1 MGFFPHEES
10 SDEEAPMPS
19 SSNGSTAVG
28 PVCSNYGRGR
38 FCNGSNCQSCW
49 DALHADLVTPPAK
62 RSFMDGETDA
72 MSAPKKSKTEVK
84 TEVDD
89 DDAVEDSQVSWF
101 VLIKWV
107 VIGMSAS
114 GFTG

>member
-38 FCNGSNCQSCW
+38 FCNGSNWQSCW

-62 RSFMDGETDA
+62 RSFMDGEIDA

-89 DDAVEDSQVSWF
+89 DDADKDSEARL
-101 VLIKWV
+101 VLQGRWGRKINQYK
-107 VIGMSAS
+107 
-114 GFTG
+114 